1 MYDSTDGYEGDPK
14 LITVFDTECRG
25 GPDCRLSQV
34 VEGPIQFFSLCEHH
48 ALPFYGRAYV
58 GYIAHEQII
67 GLSKLTRLVRLFA
80 KRFTVQ
86 ERIGQ
91 QIADSLDAMLHPH
104 GVAVYLDAHHLC
116 TQMRGVRET
125 APLTRTTF
133 WRGNYE
139 NDPSLRTEFFVAC
152 GLHRFEP
159 DPRSRRARDDVPG
172 ALDTLFDPA
181 GGDDLPCP
189 PSWRRSTAPSAFPLR
204 EGRPYVIGNFVTT
217 MDGVAVPLRP
227 RSGGRRPHQRLQ
239 PARQDG
245 HGTVAIRRGC
255 RDRRR
260 RDASLRPEPP
270 VDRGAYLPAA
280 IRCRTGGCGSGWGRQ
295 ASPWNVIVTARAEID
310 LDLPVFRSGAV
321 KVLIVTNPEGARR
334 LRERGLPASVVL
346 GEAGEGD
353 AIGAREVLSA
363 VGRILPGEIVLVE
376 GGPRLMGDFFAERCL
391 DELFLTLAPQVAGRD
406 GSVERPGFVAG
417 KRFGPERPLW
427 GTLAGVKRAGS
438 HLFLRYGFPT
448 ENGSGGGGD

>member
-1 MYDSTDGYEGDPK
+1 MRSDHEHGAGEYLSTMDTNSRHVSADRMRQFEGYVTEILSAFGMDPGTPATRDTPRRFLKAMFDSTDGYEGDPK

-91 QIADSLDAMLHPH
+91 QIADTLDAMLHPH

-139 NDPSLRTEFFVAC
+139 SDPSLRTEFYVAC

-159 DPRSRRARDDVPG
+159 
-172 ALDTLFDPA
+172 
-181 GGDDLPCP
+181 
-189 PSWRRSTAPSAFPLR
+189 
-204 EGRPYVIGNFVTT
+204 
-217 MDGVAVPLRP
+217 
-227 RSGGRRPHQRLQ
+227 
-239 PARQDG
+239 
-245 HGTVAIRRGC
+245 
-255 RDRRR
+255 
-260 RDASLRPEPP
+260 
-270 VDRGAYLPAA
+270 
-280 IRCRTGGCGSGWGRQ
+280 
-295 ASPWNVIVTARAEID
+295 
-310 LDLPVFRSGAV
+310 
-321 KVLIVTNPEGARR
+321 GAR
-334 LRERGLPASVVL
+334 
-346 GEAGEGD
+346 
-353 AIGAREVLSA
+353 
-363 VGRILPGEIVLVE
+363 
-376 GGPRLMGDFFAERCL
+376 
-391 DELFLTLAPQVAGRD
+391 
-406 GSVERPGFVAG
+406 
-417 KRFGPERPLW
+417 
-427 GTLAGVKRAGS
+427 
-438 HLFLRYGFPT
+438 
-448 ENGSGGGGD
+448 

>member
-1 MYDSTDGYEGDPK
+1 MSSDHEHDPRECLSDMSTNSRHVSAERMRQFEGYVTEILSAFGMDPDTPATRDTPRRFLQAMFDSTDGYEGDPK

-91 QIADSLDAMLHPH
+91 QIADSLVSMLHPH

-139 NDPSLRTEFFVAC
+139 SDPSLRTEFYVAC

-159 DPRSRRARDDVPG
+159 GSR
-172 ALDTLFDPA
+172 
-181 GGDDLPCP
+181 
-189 PSWRRSTAPSAFPLR
+189 
-204 EGRPYVIGNFVTT
+204 
-217 MDGVAVPLRP
+217 
-227 RSGGRRPHQRLQ
+227 
-239 PARQDG
+239 
-245 HGTVAIRRGC
+245 
-255 RDRRR
+255 
-260 RDASLRPEPP
+260 
-270 VDRGAYLPAA
+270 
-280 IRCRTGGCGSGWGRQ
+280 
-295 ASPWNVIVTARAEID
+295 
-310 LDLPVFRSGAV
+310 
-321 KVLIVTNPEGARR
+321 
-334 LRERGLPASVVL
+334 
-346 GEAGEGD
+346 
-353 AIGAREVLSA
+353 
-363 VGRILPGEIVLVE
+363 
-376 GGPRLMGDFFAERCL
+376 
-391 DELFLTLAPQVAGRD
+391 
-406 GSVERPGFVAG
+406 
-417 KRFGPERPLW
+417 
-427 GTLAGVKRAGS
+427 
-438 HLFLRYGFPT
+438 
-448 ENGSGGGGD
+448 